1 MGNEPVVETKP
12 KLKIC
17 QGVALSHCG
26 CLEPMILVR
35 AERHVVIKNGAHSG
49 DDLKSVDFADR
60 II

>member
-1 MGNEPVVETKP
+1 
-12 KLKIC
+12 
-17 QGVALSHCG
+17 
-26 CLEPMILVR
+26 MILVR